1 MRTQRRLCSL
11 CRVSDVRLC
20 RVPGQ
25 EDCQKLDRSASSSAG
40 TGIVKNLAGQRDRV
54 LGQDCQKLD
63 RYATS
68 AGTEMSKTR
77 DRYEIGD
84 VQEAVGGVLLGRGM
98 ADGGWPCAEMGL
110 WKQCFLRE
118 KSGSVGYF

>member
-54 LGQDCQKLD
+54 LGQELSKTRQVSEIKCWDRNCQKLG
-63 RYATS
+63 RSARSS
-68 AGTEMSKTR
+68 AGTGIVKNSAGQR
-77 DRYEIGD
+77 D
-84 VQEAVGGVLLGRGM
+84 
-98 ADGGWPCAEMGL
+98 
-110 WKQCFLRE
+110 
-118 KSGSVGYF
+118 